1 MLILRR
7 HSQKRRADIRSGWI
21 GALPT
26 RCRRRGPVRDN
37 GKAPMTKRRS
47 DHRQRPTYGGFRA
60 DKAKLT
66 TGKAAPSRGRR
77 IGRRSVLKTGLAW
90 TAWAIAA
97 PLPIRARAETPVKVG
112 MVEPLTGIFS
122 RLAEAEVAGARLAIE
137 EINRSGGV
145 LGREAQLL
153 VADSANDIMTG
164 VEQTRQL
171 IDKDQV
177 DFIAGN
183 VNSAIALAMT
193 RVTAQKRKLH
203 IVTGG
208 HTDEITGSQCSWN
221 VFRVCKSTTMEANA
235 IADTLIEKF
244 GTKWYFLTPD
254 YVYGH
259 ALQAVFELKLRQHGG
274 AWAADI
280 LPIGTVDYSD
290 ALTNAAAFRPKVLID
305 LMGGEDQVNSLKQ
318 IASFGLAQ
326 NMAVGGALFELES
339 ILSVPD
345 AARTGWWTM
354 EWWWNQPEVQPI
366 KAFDAAIR
374 SRTGKAASAR
384 NWFGYAGIRTL
395 AQIANQEKS
404 LDAVVLARALQ
415 GYTLPPDLALDR
427 NRAFFRKADHELMS
441 TVLVG
446 EVHPP
451 RADPFDVFTVR
462 ALVEGEQAAGAAA
475 DSGCRL
481 AFPS

>member
-1 MLILRR
+1 MPER
-7 HSQKRRADIRSGWI
+7 HAPWTASGGHPVGFGADGLKPATPPRA
-21 GALPT
+21 
-26 RCRRRGPVRDN
+26 
-37 GKAPMTKRRS
+37 
-47 DHRQRPTYGGFRA
+47 
-60 DKAKLT
+60 
-66 TGKAAPSRGRR
+66 RR

-90 TAWAIAA
+90 SACTIAA
-97 PLPIRARAETPVKVG
+97 PLRVRARAETPVKIG
-112 MVEPLTGIFS
+112 MVEPLTGVFAE
-122 RLAEAEVAGARLAIE
+122 LAAAEVAGARLAID
-137 EINRSGGV
+137 EINRSGGI

-153 VADSANDIMTG
+153 VADSANEIMTG
-164 VEQTRQL
+164 VEETRRL
-171 IDKDQV
+171 IDKDHV

-193 RVTAQKRKLH
+193 RVTAEKRKLH

-221 VFRVCKSTTMEANA
+221 VFRICKSTTMEANA
-235 IADTLIEKF
+235 IAETLIEKF
-244 GTKWYFLTPD
+244 GANWYFLTPD

-259 ALQAVFELKLRQHGG
+259 ALQSAFEVKLRQHGG

-290 ALTNAAAFRPKVLID
+290 ALTNAATYRPNVLID

-318 IASFGLAQ
+318 IVRFGLADE
-326 NMAVGGALFELES
+326 MAVGGALFELES
-339 ILSVPD
+339 IMSVPD
-345 AARTGWWTM
+345 AARIGWWTM
-354 EWWWNQPEVQPI
+354 EWWWDQPEVPDI
-366 KAFDAAIR
+366 KTFDAAIR
-374 SRTGKAASAR
+374 SHTGKAASAR

-404 LDAVVLARALQ
+404 LDAVALARALQ
-415 GYTLPPDLALDR
+415 GYTLPADIALDP
-427 NRAFFRKADHELMS
+427 NRAFFRSADHELMS
-441 TVLVG
+441 TILVG

-462 ALVEGEQAAGAAA
+462 ALVRGEQAAGPDAASA
-475 DSGCRL
+475 CRL

>member
-1 MLILRR
+1 LY
-7 HSQKRRADIRSGWI
+7 
-21 GALPT
+21 P
-26 RCRRRGPVRDN
+26 
-37 GKAPMTKRRS
+37 KAR
-47 DHRQRPTYGGFRA
+47 
-60 DKAKLT
+60 
-66 TGKAAPSRGRR
+66 KAASPHARR
-77 IGRRSVLKTGLAW
+77 IGRRAVLKAGLAC
-90 TAWAIAA
+90 TASAVVA
-97 PLPIRARAETPVKVG
+97 PLPIRAREELSVKIG
-112 MVEPLTGIFS
+112 MVEPLTGVFAE
-122 RLAEAEVAGARLAIE
+122 LAKAEVAGARLAIE
-137 EINRSGGV
+137 EINHGGGI

-153 VADSANDIMTG
+153 VADSANEIMTG

-193 RVTAQKRKLH
+193 RVTAEKRKLH

-244 GTKWYFLTPD
+244 GARWYFLTPD

-259 ALQAVFELKLRQHGG
+259 ALQAAFELKLSQHGG

-290 ALTNAAAFRPKVLID
+290 ALTNAAAFRPNVLID
-305 LMGGEDQVNSLKQ
+305 LMGGDDQVNSLKE
-318 IASFGLAQ
+318 IVRFGLTDQ
-326 NMAVGGALFELES
+326 MAVGGALFELES

-345 AARTGWWTM
+345 AARIGWWTM
-354 EWWWNQPEVQPI
+354 EWWWNQPEVPGI
-366 KAFDAAIR
+366 KTFDAAIR

-395 AQIANQEKS
+395 AEIANQEKS
-404 LDAVVLARALQ
+404 VDAVVLARALQ
-415 GYTLPPDLALDR
+415 GYTLPANIALDP
-427 NRAFFRKADHELMS
+427 NRAFFSAADHELMS
-441 TVLVG
+441 TILVG

-451 RADPFDVFTVR
+451 RADPFDVFAVR
-462 ALVEGEQAAGAAA
+462 ALVEGEKAAGPDAASA
-475 DSGCRL
+475 CRL
-481 AFPS
+481 AFPG

>member
-1 MLILRR
+1 
-7 HSQKRRADIRSGWI
+7 
-21 GALPT
+21 
-26 RCRRRGPVRDN
+26 
-37 GKAPMTKRRS
+37 
-47 DHRQRPTYGGFRA
+47 
-60 DKAKLT
+60 
-66 TGKAAPSRGRR
+66 
-77 IGRRSVLKTGLAW
+77 LAW
-90 TAWAIAA
+90 AACAIAA
-97 PLPIRARAETPVKVG
+97 PLPIRAREDPPVKIG
-112 MVEPLTGIFS
+112 IVEPLTGVFAQ
-122 RLAEAEVAGARLAIE
+122 LAEAEVAGARLAIE
-137 EINRSGGV
+137 DINHSGGI

-153 VADSANDIMTG
+153 VADSANEIMTG

-193 RVTAQKRKLH
+193 RVTAEKRKLH

-244 GTKWYFLTPD
+244 GKRWYFLTPD

-259 ALQAVFELKLRQHGG
+259 ALQAAFELKLRQHGG
-274 AWAADI
+274 DWSADI

-290 ALTNAAAFRPKVLID
+290 SLTNAAAFRPNVLVD
-305 LMGGEDQVNSLKQ
+305 LMGGEDQVNSLKD
-318 IASFGLAQ
+318 IVRFGLTDE
-326 NMAVGGALFELES
+326 MAVGGALFELES

-345 AARTGWWTM
+345 AARIGWWTM
-354 EWWWNQPEVQPI
+354 EWWWNQPEVPGI
-366 KAFDAAIR
+366 KAFDTAIR
-374 SRTGKAASAR
+374 GSTGKAASAR

-415 GYTLPPDLALDR
+415 GYTLPADIALDPK
-427 NRAFFRKADHELMS
+427 RAFFGAADHELMS
-441 TVLVG
+441 TILVG

-451 RADPFDVFTVR
+451 LADPFDVFTVR
-462 ALVEGEQAAGAAA
+462 ALVGGERAAGHDAA
-475 DSGCRL
+475 SVCRL

>member
-1 MLILRR
+1 ML
-7 HSQKRRADIRSGWI
+7 
-21 GALPT
+21 
-26 RCRRRGPVRDN
+26 
-37 GKAPMTKRRS
+37 KA
-47 DHRQRPTYGGFRA
+47 
-60 DKAKLT
+60 
-66 TGKAAPSRGRR
+66 
-77 IGRRSVLKTGLAW
+77 GLAW
-90 TAWAIAA
+90 TASAIA
-97 PLPIRARAETPVKVG
+97 PPVLIRAREDPPVKIG
-112 MVEPLTGIFS
+112 MVEPLTGVFAQ
-122 RLAEAEVAGARLAIE
+122 LAEAEVAGARLAIE
-137 EINRSGGV
+137 EINHSGGI

-153 VADSANDIMTG
+153 VADSANVISTG

-193 RVTAQKRKLH
+193 RVTAEKRKLH

-244 GTKWYFLTPD
+244 GTRWYFLTPD

-259 ALQAVFELKLRQHGG
+259 ALQEAFELKLRQHGG
-274 AWAADI
+274 AWSDDI

-290 ALTNAAAFRPKVLID
+290 ALTNAAAFRPNVLID
-305 LMGGEDQVNSLKQ
+305 LMGGEDQVNSLKE
-318 IASFGLAQ
+318 IVRFGLTDQ
-326 NMAVGGALFELES
+326 MAVGGALFELES

-345 AARTGWWTM
+345 EARIGWWTM
-354 EWWWNQPEVQPI
+354 EWWWNQPEVPGI
-366 KAFDAAIR
+366 KTFDAAIR
-374 SRTGKAASAR
+374 SRTAKAASAR
-384 NWFGYAGIRTL
+384 SWFGYAGIRTL

-415 GYTLPPDLALDR
+415 GYTLPADIALDP
-427 NRAFFRKADHELMS
+427 NRAFFSAADHELMS
-441 TVLVG
+441 TIIVG

-451 RADPFDVFTVR
+451 RADPFDVFAVR
-462 ALVEGEQAAGAAA
+462 ALVEGEKAAGPDAASA
-475 DSGCRL
+475 CRL